1 MNDSNGLTPPKA
13 MDDQQTGNQIIIVEE
28 DSLVVGESENI
39 EQIRVSHCNSKLLE
53 TSWTNEA
60 LRNDS
65 MPQVNSVEL
74 VTSDDEILKQL
85 EAAEKFAK
93 NEAEITSAIR
103 SLKTNLILC
112 LILILIFVLLP
123 ALNPT
128 FGILIVSLVKG
139 FVPILTTISNFGKI
153 QHLIWSYCKNLINM

>member
-1 MNDSNGLTPPKA
+1 MPPKA
-13 MDDQQTGNQIIIVEE
+13 TDDQQTGNQIIIVEE

-65 MPQVNSVEL
+65 MPQGNSIEL

-85 EAAEKFAK
+85 EAAEKFA
-93 NEAEITSAIR
+93 N
-103 SLKTNLILC
+103 
-112 LILILIFVLLP
+112 
-123 ALNPT
+123 
-128 FGILIVSLVKG
+128 
-139 FVPILTTISNFGKI
+139 
-153 QHLIWSYCKNLINM
+153 